1 MRNWLI
7 GLLGG
12 YTEAEYTALQ
22 KRLQEETEALN
33 ASYKSYHDIAE
44 KLAQTQKALEDATKD
59 CPQEADGKDY

>member
-7 GLLGG
+7 RWLGG
-12 YTEAEYTALQ
+12 YTEAEYDALQ

-33 ASYKSYHDIAE
+33 ASYKSYEKLED
-44 KLAQTQKALEDATKD
+44 KLAQAQKALKDAKQD